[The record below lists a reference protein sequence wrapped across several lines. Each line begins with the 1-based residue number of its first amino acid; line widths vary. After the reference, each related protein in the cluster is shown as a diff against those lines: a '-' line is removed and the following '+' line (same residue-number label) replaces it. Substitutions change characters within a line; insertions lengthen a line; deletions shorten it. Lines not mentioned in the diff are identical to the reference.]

1 MRTAPAHLTFAPAK
15 AGAAIGLAQ
24 GRQRPPPSQG
34 LRLYEVGPRTLWVEA
49 KRLRLYVRGGH
60 GPCEAVQVREISMS
74 NLFTFVL
81 VVQALVAAVMIGVI
95 LMQKSEGGGLGVGG
109 SPAGLLSARGA
120 ADFMTRATTIL
131 ATLFVGLSILLA
143 AMASVGRGGS
153 SIDTSLSKTAQ
164 QSGGAAAGPSSLTGP
179 AQGAPGAAPATPATD
194 DPLAAAAAAA
204 AAPEAPAQGA
214 PAKK

>member
-1 MRTAPAHLTFAPAK
+1 
-15 AGAAIGLAQ
+15 
-24 GRQRPPPSQG
+24 
-34 LRLYEVGPRTLWVEA
+34 
-49 KRLRLYVRGGH
+49 
-60 GPCEAVQVREISMS
+60 MS
-74 NLFTFVL
+74 NLFTFLL

-120 ADFMTRATTIL
+120 ADFLTRATTVL
-131 ATLFVGLSILLA
+131 ACLFVGLSIVLA

-153 SIDTSLSKTAQ
+153 TIDTSLSKSAQ
-164 QSGGAAAGPSSLTGP
+164 QQSAPSSLTGP
-179 AQGAPGAAPATPATD
+179 AQQPAEGAATPAQAPVSD

-204 AAPEAPAQGA
+204 AAKDAPAQPQP